1 MRKKKRSR
9 VVVLFLFKYN
19 NDKFV
24 LLCVNFITI
33 RINWVKIARF
43 SLIHIRIGTSLAF
56 LRVHLSVDLYLAVI
70 FAFEIELFQNKA
82 VIYRL
87 L

>member
-1 MRKKKRSR
+1 M
-9 VVVLFLFKYN
+9 
-19 NDKFV
+19 
-24 LLCVNFITI
+24 CVNFITI
-33 RINWVKIARF
+33 RINLVKIPRF
-43 SLIHIRIGTSLAF
+43 SSIHIRIGTSLAF

-82 VIYRL
+82 VIHRL